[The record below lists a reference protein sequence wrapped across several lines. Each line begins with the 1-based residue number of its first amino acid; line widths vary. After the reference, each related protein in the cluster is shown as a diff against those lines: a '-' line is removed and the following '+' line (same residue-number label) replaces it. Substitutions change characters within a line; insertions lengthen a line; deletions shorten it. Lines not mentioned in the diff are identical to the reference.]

1 MILSTGFV
9 YLGWNY
15 FLVLGHPPH
24 CGKFPRGGDLAD
36 IWSRVDQI
44 WSDIRDV
51 RGDHMAQ
58 GIMARLLG
66 HRMTRTKVRRACRR
80 KCSGKASLINSNVL
94 AALVR
99 CCHTSVK
106 YRSPRLSSW
115 IFPISTLLHS
125 LSGARGR
132 RIRIHWES
140 WQSWSESLRSDSRLF
155 LV

>member
-24 CGKFPRGGDLAD
+24 CGKFPRRGDLAD

-44 WSDIRDV
+44 WSDISDV
-51 RGDHMAQ
+51 RGDHMAL

-94 AALVR
+94 AACAMLSHFCLWSIVLLV
-99 CCHTSVK
+99 SQAG
-106 YRSPRLSSW
+106 S
-115 IFPISTLLHS
+115 FPFLPSSTLYPVLVEEG
-125 LSGARGR
+125 SGSTGNLGKA
-132 RIRIHWES
+132 E
-140 WQSWSESLRSDSRLF
+140 
-155 LV
+155 VNP

>member
-1 MILSTGFV
+1 MMILSTGFV

-51 RGDHMAQ
+51 RGDHMAL

-94 AALVR
+94 AACAMLSHFCEVSFFSSLKLDLSHFYSPSLFIR
-99 CCHTSVK
+99 C
-106 YRSPRLSSW
+106 SW
-115 IFPISTLLHS
+115 KKDQDTQSQ
-125 LSGARGR
+125 R
-132 RIRIHWES
+132 ES
-140 WQSWSESLRSDSRLF
+140 WQC
-155 LV
+155 